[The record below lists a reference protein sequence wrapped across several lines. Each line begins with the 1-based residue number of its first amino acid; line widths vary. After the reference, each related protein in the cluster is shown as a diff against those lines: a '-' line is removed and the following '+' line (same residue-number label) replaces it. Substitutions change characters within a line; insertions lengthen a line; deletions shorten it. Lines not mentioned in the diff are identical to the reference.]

1 MSNPMVR
8 SEKKHSFLLVV
19 TTLMYVI
26 FGLLTSVIGVVID
39 RFQTEYNVSLAVAAL
54 LPLAFFLAYG
64 LTSIPF
70 GMLMD
75 RRGAKL
81 VLLTGTGLMAAGA
94 LLCYFSD
101 NYVAVIVS
109 VFLIGIGVTA
119 VQIAGNPFIR
129 VLDAPSR
136 YTANLTM
143 VIGIGALGYA
153 LSPLIVPVL
162 QSNGCSW
169 KTIYLLIAIVCI
181 AILLIVA
188 FAQFPGYGRCS
199 ATRLSA
205 LMVSASSF
213 MWEPK
218 WAFRRTSSPL

>member
-1 MSNPMVR
+1 MVR

-81 VLLTGTGLMAAGA
+81 VLLTGTSLMAAGA

-119 VQIAGNPFIR
+119 VQIEI
-129 VLDAPSR
+129 
-136 YTANLTM
+136 
-143 VIGIGALGYA
+143 
-153 LSPLIVPVL
+153 
-162 QSNGCSW
+162 
-169 KTIYLLIAIVCI
+169 
-181 AILLIVA
+181 
-188 FAQFPGYGRCS
+188 
-199 ATRLSA
+199 RLSA
-205 LMVSASSF
+205 CSMRRQDTRPTSPWSSASG
-213 MWEPK
+213 P
-218 WAFRRTSSPL
+218 